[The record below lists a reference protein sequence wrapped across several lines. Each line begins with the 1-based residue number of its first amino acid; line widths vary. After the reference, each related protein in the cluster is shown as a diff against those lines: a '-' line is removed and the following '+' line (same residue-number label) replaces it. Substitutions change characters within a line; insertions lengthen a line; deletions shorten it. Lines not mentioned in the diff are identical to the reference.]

1 MTRQRVGA
9 VVLGA
14 LGFMALLLTVLGSYV
29 AAESIRA
36 FLFRVAP
43 LDPIALGGA
52 VLKD

>member
-1 MTRQRVGA
+1 VTRQRVGA

-14 LGFMALLLTVLGSYV
+14 LG
-29 AAESIRA
+29 II
-36 FLFRVAP
+36 AP